1 VDEEG
6 SLLVEREKEEV
17 QCAASNGT
25 IERSSD
31 CYTVLDLL
39 LVEGFT
45 ILEGGL
51 PSHASALM
59 P

>member
-1 VDEEG
+1 
-6 SLLVEREKEEV
+6 V
-17 QCAASNGT
+17 QCAKSNGT

-31 CYTVLDLL
+31 CIVLDLL
-39 LVEGFT
+39 LVEGFA